1 MLFCFRYAL
10 STSNSAIAALLCA
23 LYPHFPAHS
32 TDNRSE
38 WKFAQFFYSWN
49 VLSELTAVVK
59 AFLLYCSRYHLQ
71 ALRHLAV
78 LAAEPR
84 LLVPVDVDSLKPC
97 YALLE
102 VTYKVNHKEEVALK
116 KQKKNQV
123 EWKWCIHKPA
133 VFITGIFNIYIYH
146 VHYMIL
152 SQTLG
157 GRLYFWT
164 LRQGTLYI
172 QYKLI

>member
-32 TDNRSE
+32 TDNRCE
-38 WKFAQFFYSWN
+38 LKFVQIFCSWN

-102 VTYKVNHKEEVALK
+102 VTYKVNHREEMALK
-116 KQKKNQV
+116 KPKKNQV
-123 EWKWCIHKPA
+123 EWKWCIPKPA
-133 VFITGIFNIYIYH
+133 VIFITGIFNMYI
-146 VHYMIL
+146 
-152 SQTLG
+152 
-157 GRLYFWT
+157 
-164 LRQGTLYI
+164 
-172 QYKLI
+172 